1 MTVAPCSPNVLP
13 FGVRSADLL
22 DVPRLAALTGWHQD
36 YVHFAA
42 RAGALGPRAAPRPD
56 QSRPRWPSV
65 SIRVT
70 RARAARL
77 LVLARLEQAGVRC
90 LTARGRPRG
99 ERLTAAGRAALRLL
113 GREPWPEMLACTGG
127 KAGRW
132 HVRGASLDQVEGVL
146 ARGALIVLV
155 GLAACRAAAERA

>member
-1 MTVAPCSPNVLP
+1 MTVSPCSPNVLP
-13 FGVRSADLL
+13 FSVRSADLL
-22 DVPRLAALTGWHQD
+22 DVTRLAALTGWHQD
-36 YVHFAA
+36 YVRFAA

-113 GREPWPEMLACTGG
+113 RASRWPDLIVCTGG
-127 KAGRW
+127 RAGRW
-132 HVRGASLDQVEGVL
+132 HVRGVSVDMVPDVL
-146 ARGALIVLV
+146 ERCALNVIV
-155 GLAACRAAAERA
+155 GLADCRAAAERA